1 MKKTGF
7 LLRLLF
13 LLSAPV
19 FSPVGS
25 TIVYARTAL
34 ADLQVITPE
43 NVKDLRFLTSMG
55 QGIYSGVLDLQ
66 PGGDLVASVTESG
79 IALLDRTKGE
89 QTAFIPVGFQVTAL
103 SISPD
108 GQTLAVVY
116 NVPTGKMVD
125 NSTIGFN
132 GPEYQRRV
140 GLYSLADGKLKGE
153 EIKDLQECAQSNIWQ
168 IAFTPDGNSLV
179 FEKKYGDTNARSKK
193 LFCVLSI
200 TTGKITNTMEIPAN
214 AESTISPDGRY
225 VAVIPHDRD
234 DQVSNA
240 AIYETPTFHPAVD
253 IQFPPVKWPAVSF
266 TRRGIF
272 VVRYFE
278 GEVDASPHQVRF
290 WSVPDGKSLLTLQ
303 EQERF
308 TMPAFPGV
316 TQTEPYDRIMSEDT
330 SPDGE
335 WVVTGSQNGKVKLWD
350 AKTGQFEKELG
361 VLSWTSHNLTGNPG
375 GAQSS
380 ETNSYVNPVAFSSDG
395 MSVMAAENLTTL
407 GQSGQIHIY
416 RMPDGKETAVFYGE
430 SVGDESIGMAF
441 SPDSSKLMYG
451 GFADGSAEV
460 HNVSDGELVM
470 RLAGHTGLVN
480 QTRYS
485 PDGNWIAT
493 ASDDHTIRL
502 WDAEN
507 GELVRILSGH
517 TARVNQ
523 IAFSPDGRWLVS
535 GADDNTIRRWQIDDG
550 SLMDTLLLGD
560 GNWRV
565 EFLTVLADQHSV
577 VYTAMSYPSP
587 LTGYVT
593 KQILWDAETGK
604 ETPVGGGKI
613 TISSIGQDGKTFNGY
628 GDGVVVGNLDSDGKM
643 TLIASG
649 IRSPYGN
656 GALSASVVSPDNRLL
671 ISGNGFGL
679 QAWELTGSS
688 ASFLTSVAGGEPVP
702 AYGYLIKISPDGK
715 ILALANGG
723 VVYLMGVPLQ

>member
-13 LLSAPV
+13 LMSALA
-19 FSPVGS
+19 FSPVES
-25 TIVYARTAL
+25 TLADARTAL
-34 ADLQVITPE
+34 TDLQVITPE

-55 QGIYSGVLDLQ
+55 QGIYSGTIDLQ
-66 PGGDLVASVTESG
+66 PGGDLIAAATESG

-89 QTAFIPVGFQVTAL
+89 QTAFIPVGFQTTAL

-108 GQTLAVVY
+108 GRTLAAVY
-116 NVPTGKMVD
+116 NVPTGKMMD
-125 NSTIGFN
+125 NSATGFN

-140 GLYSLADGKLKGE
+140 GLYSLPDGKPKGE

-179 FEKKYGDTNARSKK
+179 FEKKHSDTGARSQK

-200 TTGKITNTMEIPAN
+200 TTGKITNTMEIPTN

-225 VAVIPHDRD
+225 VAVVSHDQD
-234 DQVSNA
+234 NQVSNA

-253 IQFPPVKWPAVSF
+253 IQFSPVKWPAFSF
-266 TRRGIF
+266 TRRGSF
-272 VVRYFE
+272 VIRYFE
-278 GEVDASPHQVRF
+278 GETDDSPHQVRF

-303 EQERF
+303 EQERI
-308 TMPAFPGV
+308 TMSTFSGV
-316 TQTEPYDRIMSEDT
+316 TEPYDRIMSEDI
-330 SPDGE
+330 SPDGK
-335 WVVTGSQNGKVKLWD
+335 WVVTGSQYGKVKLWD
-350 AKTGQFEKELG
+350 AKTGRLEKELG
-361 VLSWTSHNLTGNPG
+361 VLSWTSYSLTGNPG

-395 MSVMAAENLTTL
+395 MSVMAAEILTTI
-407 GQSGQIHIY
+407 GQSGQIHLY
-416 RMPDGKETAVFYGE
+416 QMPDGTENAVFYGE
-430 SVGDESIGMAF
+430 SVGDESIGIAF
-441 SPDSSKLMYG
+441 SPDSSKLVYG

-460 HNVSDGELVM
+460 HDVSDGGLVM
-470 RLAGHTGLVN
+470 RLTGHTGLVN

-502 WDAEN
+502 WDAKS
-507 GELVRILSGH
+507 GEMAGTFTGH

-523 IAFSPDGRWLVS
+523 IAFSPDGKWLVS
-535 GADDNTIRRWQIDDG
+535 GADDNTVRRWQIDDG

-565 EFLTVLADQHSV
+565 EFLTVLADRHSV
-577 VYTAMSYPSP
+577 VFTAMSYPSP
-587 LTGYVT
+587 LTGYFT
-593 KQILWDAETGK
+593 KQILWDVETGK
-604 ETPVGGGKI
+604 ETPIGGGKI
-613 TISSIGQDGKTFNGY
+613 TISSIGHDGKTFNGY
-628 GDGVVVGNLDSDGKM
+628 GDDVVFGTLDSDGKM

-656 GALSASVVSPDNRLL
+656 GALSNSVVSPDNRLL

-679 QAWELTGSS
+679 QAWELAGSS
-688 ASFLTSVAGGEPVP
+688 ASFLTLVASGEPVP
-702 AYGYLIKISPDGK
+702 AYGNSFEMSPDGK
-715 ILALANGG
+715 ILAFANGG
-723 VVYLMGVPLQ
+723 VVYLLGVPLQ